1 MKVTIFQNFTQILSH
16 QHISE
21 VLEQIKSGKYKSQV
35 VELQKLVSS
44 ANNDE
49 YTKQKKSL
57 LAFTPSGYF
66 IGGRKMKFLKEY
78 SGLIILDFDKLR
90 KSLKTTL

>member
-44 ANNDE
+44 ANNDDIPN
-49 YTKQKKSL
+49 KKNHFLLSL
-57 LAFTPSGYF
+57 LQG
-66 IGGRKMKFLKEY
+66 
-78 SGLIILDFDKLR
+78 ILLVDVK
-90 KSLKTTL
+90 